1 MSLSYSS
8 QTTTI
13 EIKVTQ
19 ERKAILE
26 KAATIEGLSLNE
38 YILKVAT
45 DRAEKYFLET
55 EAIALSD
62 KDWETVIAAIDD
74 PPELNDAL
82 KAAINRYKYQKA
94 E

>member
-1 MSLSYSS
+1 MSLSSSS

-13 EIKVTQ
+13 EIKITQ

-26 KAATIEGLSLNE
+26 KAATIEGLNLSE

-45 DRAEKYFLET
+45 DKAEEYFLET

-62 KDWETVIAAIDD
+62 KDWQTVISAIDE

-82 KAAINRYKYQKA
+82 KAAINRYIAVSY
-94 E
+94 